1 VRPSNRENRVAKR
14 VEVLL
19 IDDLDGTDASESVRF
34 SLDGTSYEI
43 DLSAQNAEDL
53 RLVLDAYVSKAR
65 KVANSANRRRN
76 RR

>member
-1 VRPSNRENRVAKR
+1 VAKR